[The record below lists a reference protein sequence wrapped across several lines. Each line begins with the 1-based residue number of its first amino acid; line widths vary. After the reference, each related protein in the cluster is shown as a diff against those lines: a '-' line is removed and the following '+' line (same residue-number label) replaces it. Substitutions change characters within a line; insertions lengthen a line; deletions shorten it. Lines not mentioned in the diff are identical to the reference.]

1 MQEAKSRKDQE
12 KQKIRDE
19 ELRDE
24 MKLKSQLEQIRE
36 QYIRETA
43 PKSANPKQRPQGLP
57 RTPPE

>member
-1 MQEAKSRKDQE
+1 MKQMQESKSRKDQE

-43 PKSANPKQRPQGLP
+43 PKSANPK
-57 RTPPE
+57 